1 MRKCALVIGGKV
13 YAAWIRKML
22 HDVIGGH
29 QAYIHRKKNL
39 FMGHRLMHLAKTT
52 RGSRD
57 ARALRA
63 RRDCKLAS
71 RESKINT

>member
-57 ARALRA
+57 AQVSV
-63 RRDCKLAS
+63 AS
-71 RESKINT
+71 GGYLLNIYRYRYF